1 MELKAYHFSKRLF
14 IKSVNVSDL
23 FSVKFHSPL
32 ELVLE
37 IGPQKYI
44 FVFNFGSI
52 ICFNLNTDELDRYVS
67 ILCNR
72 LGLDRNNYKFDDI
85 TIEEVSQ
92 LETSHKIEFSKVL
105 VKDLS
110 YDAVRIIALL
120 EGESVALDYHQSTT
134 TDLLNKTK
142 VITDELRDRG
152 RSTRSHKDLVKY
164 VGTCLST
171 KHSIIDDLY
180 IFDEPDETWDD
191 QKLSRLW
198 EDLRRYLE
206 LQSRFKSIEY
216 DLDLIQD
223 STEVIADIVNAR
235 NQNRLEII
243 IVLLIAFEIVKSFF

>member
-1 MELKAYHFSKRLF
+1 M
-14 IKSVNVSDL
+14 
-23 FSVKFHSPL
+23 
-32 ELVLE
+32 VLE

-52 ICFNLNTDELDRYVS
+52 ICVNLNTDELDKYVS

-72 LGLDRNNYKFDDI
+72 LGLDRNGYKFDDI
-85 TIEEVSQ
+85 SVEESSSIESF
-92 LETSHKIEFSKVL
+92 HKIEFSKIIL
-105 VKDLS
+105 KNAN
-110 YDAVRIIALL
+110 YEAVRIIALL
-120 EGESVALDYHQSTT
+120 LGESVALDYHQSVT

-142 VITDELRDRG
+142 VITDELRDKG
-152 RSTRSHKDLVKY
+152 RSSRSHKDLVKY

-171 KHSIIDDLY
+171 KQTLIDDLY

-191 QKLSRLW
+191 QKLSKLW

-235 NQNRLEII
+235 NQNRLEVTII
-243 IVLLIAFEIVKSFF
+243 LLIAFEILKSFF